1 MQYNASPG
9 AVVIVHPEHFIPASR
24 QILLR
29 HKLDVSIEVFHDLL
43 VVFAGSAVE
52 DEGCIT

>member
-1 MQYNASPG
+1 M
-9 AVVIVHPEHFIPASR
+9 IVHPEHFILASR

-29 HKLDVSIEVFHDLL
+29 HKLDVSVEVFHDLP

-52 DEGCIT
+52 DEGCVT